1 MGCVQS
7 MLKTDADI
15 EELYSLDKCIG
26 EGVEGQVYLAT
37 DKATQKQV
45 AVKLVARYA

>member
-7 MLKTDADI
+7 AFKADADI

-37 DKATQKQV
+37 CNSSGKHV
-45 AVKLVARYA
+45 AIKLVER